1 MFLRAECTLPEGL
14 HLAQRRFNETWMSV
28 EETPATLD
36 FKVREAGWNFIWLKE
51 SCSRS
56 AVAQTEEFAVAKA
69 LSRALK
75 KIKRGFNAA
84 ELGALEVSK
93 YPGCSVARVTL
104 HAHQIQQDA
113 LISLVNNTPIRQVA
127 LG

>member
-14 HLAQRRFNETWMSV
+14 HLAQRRFNDAWMSV
-28 EETPATLD
+28 EETSATLD

-56 AVAQTEEFAVAKA
+56 AVAQTDEFAVAKS

-75 KIKRGFNAA
+75 KIKCGFNVA
-84 ELGALEVSK
+84 ELGSLEISK
-93 YPGCSVARVTL
+93 YPGCSVVRVTL
-104 HAHQIQQDA
+104 HARQIQQDA
-113 LISLVNNTPIRQVA
+113 LIGLANNIPIRQVA